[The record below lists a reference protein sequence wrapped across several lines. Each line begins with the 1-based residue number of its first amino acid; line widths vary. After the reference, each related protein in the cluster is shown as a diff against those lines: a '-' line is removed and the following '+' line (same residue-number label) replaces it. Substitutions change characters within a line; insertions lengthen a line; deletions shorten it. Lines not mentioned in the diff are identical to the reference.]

1 MRDDRRSTE
10 RDRTRKHIARVAL
23 AAAALAALLALA
35 RPAAAQSKGDHDNGG
50 GDPWPLV
57 GPILLCQVP
66 VGRVVLWI
74 LDGYAA
80 GSFQGYS
87 R

>member
-1 MRDDRRSTE
+1 MRDNRRSIDRDRR
-10 RDRTRKHIARVAL
+10 RTHLARMAV

-57 GPILLCQVP
+57 GRVLLCQDP
-66 VGRVVLWI
+66 VGRVVVWI

-80 GSFQGYS
+80 GTFQGY
-87 R
+87 RR